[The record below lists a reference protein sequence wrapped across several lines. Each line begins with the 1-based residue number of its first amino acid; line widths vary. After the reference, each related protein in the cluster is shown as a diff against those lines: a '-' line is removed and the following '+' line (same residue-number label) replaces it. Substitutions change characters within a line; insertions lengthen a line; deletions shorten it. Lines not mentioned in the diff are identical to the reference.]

1 MESGCQ
7 GAAAKCHLGPTSWSS
22 LRSLLDIGRVQG
34 VGATPGCVRRRG
46 RLAEMHLEQGNVD
59 QAERL
64 LRAILAYVES
74 TQARRACCGAAADAP
89 RLTLA
94 RAKEMHGRSAS
105 NFEADNSFC
114 FRRVSRCGHG
124 GMAAA

>member
-1 MESGCQ
+1 MLGCCPCWLAYRLRWLMVSRCQ

-22 LRSLLDIGRVQG
+22 LPSLLGIDRGQG

-74 TQARRACCGAAADAP
+74 TQARRACCGTAAHEP
-89 RLTLA
+89 RRSPLA
-94 RAKEMHGRSAS
+94 RARERTIA
-105 NFEADNSFC
+105 
-114 FRRVSRCGHG
+114 
-124 GMAAA
+124 